1 MAEYSERE
9 SSFDASL
16 GSVMG
21 GWMTDIAKA
30 DLIRQQGWLQ
40 GVAELAKP
48 DKDGNVP
55 TITLASGI
63 KGSDGKPVSGAD
75 ISFPVV
81 LAMLGQQFAGTEAD
95 LSMNMNV
102 SASTLDETH
111 GKQEGSA
118 SGEGKF
124 GIAGLSVS
132 VKVSASFSEA
142 EDHKRESD
150 YRATTSANL
159 KMARVPT
166 PEPIQRV
173 LQAFMSVV
181 DVECDI
187 AKATIQQNAQAVAVQ
202 KGLLPSG
209 DTPAP
214 TPSGG

>member
-1 MAEYSERE
+1 MADPAGILSAHRWVDNEGRLPHPS
-9 SSFDASL
+9 
-16 GSVMG
+16 
-21 GWMTDIAKA
+21 T
-30 DLIRQQGWLQ
+30 
-40 GVAELAKP
+40 GVATGGRRACQAGQGRERP
-48 DKDGNVP
+48 DHY
-55 TITLASGI
+55 TAGI
-63 KGSDGKPVSGAD
+63 RGSDGKPVSGAD

-166 PEPIQRV
+166 PEPIQGRV

-202 KGLLPSG
+202 KR
-209 DTPAP
+209 AP
-214 TPSGG
+214 TPSGGLPLFAPTK